1 MVAEIITIGD
11 EILIGQTVDT
21 NSNFIAGQLSALGI
35 IVRQINAISDNPEHI
50 VATLEN
56 AEKYADI
63 IIITG
68 GLGPTRDDL
77 TKKTLVDYF
86 AMKLELDMGVLAHVE
101 SLLCGRGVEMNILN
115 KNQALVPNGAVV
127 LPNKVGTAPG
137 LLFQKNE
144 KYFVALPGVPFEMVH
159 LIKEQ
164 VLPFLVKLMDEV
176 VVVHSTV
183 MTIGLPE
190 STLAEMLSEWEDN
203 LPSNIKLAYL
213 PIPTALKLRLSAKGK
228 SRALIKKEVQN
239 HISQLKHIIP
249 NNIFSYIDEPIEVTV
264 GNMMINRNITL
275 STAESCTGGN
285 IAHLI
290 TSVAGS
296 SSYFKG
302 GVVAYSNEAKIKL
315 VGVDPQT
322 IDRYGAVSC
331 EVVMELAVG
340 CKRIFGTDYAIAISG
355 IAGPGGGT
363 SEKPVGTTWMAIAC
377 PHGVITEQFQ
387 FKDNRE
393 RNIIR
398 ASVRALNL
406 LRIELL
412 KKNEN

>member
-1 MVAEIITIGD
+1 MVVDILTIGD

-21 NSNFIAGQLSALGI
+21 NSNFIAGQLSLLGVMI
-35 IVRQINAISDNPEHI
+35 HQITAIPDDPKHI
-50 VATLEN
+50 MAAIAN
-56 AEKYADI
+56 AEKYADT

-68 GLGPTRDDL
+68 GLGPTKDDL
-77 TKKTLVDYF
+77 TKKTLADYF
-86 AMKLELDMGVLAHVE
+86 GMKLELNCEVLAHVE
-101 SLLCGRGVEMNILN
+101 LLLSERGVTMNSLN
-115 KNQALVPNGAVV
+115 RNQALVPKGAIV
-127 LPNKVGTAPG
+127 LPNRVGTAPG
-137 LLFQKNE
+137 LLFERNGKR
-144 KYFVALPGVPFEMVH
+144 YISLPGVPFEMVH
-159 LIKEQ
+159 LIQEQ
-164 VLPFLVKLMDEV
+164 VLPYLIKLLDDA

-190 STLAEMLSEWEDN
+190 STLAQMLTEWESN
-203 LPSNIKLAYL
+203 LPTYIKLAYL
-213 PIPTALKLRLSAKGK
+213 PSPTALKLRLSARGN
-228 SRALIKKEVQN
+228 SRAMLEKEVQN
-239 HISQLKHIIP
+239 QIAMLQRIIP
-249 NNIFSYIDEPIEVTV
+249 DNIFSYIDESIEVTIGKV
-264 GNMMINRNITL
+264 LSDKNMTL
-275 STAESCTGGN
+275 SVAESCTGGN

-296 SSYFKG
+296 SRYFKG

-315 VGVDPQT
+315 AGVAPST
-322 IDRYGAVSC
+322 LEKNGAVSR
-331 EVVMELAVG
+331 EVVSELVIG
-340 CKRIFGTDYAIAISG
+340 CKQIFGSDYAIAISG

-363 SEKPVGTTWMAIAC
+363 PEKPVGTTWMAVAG
-377 PHGVITEQFQ
+377 PQGVVVESFI